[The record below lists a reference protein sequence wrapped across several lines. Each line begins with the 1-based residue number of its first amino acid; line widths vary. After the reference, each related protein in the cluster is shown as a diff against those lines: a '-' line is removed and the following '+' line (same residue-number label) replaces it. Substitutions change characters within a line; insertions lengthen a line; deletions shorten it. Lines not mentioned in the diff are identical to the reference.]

1 MRDFIIDKAYIR
13 GMKGISYITDD
24 KNKKTAVIIDM
35 KTLQNYN
42 DEVEELLAG
51 IIAEGRKDEEKT
63 PLSSVIKNLKKA
75 GKLK

>member
-1 MRDFIIDKAYIR
+1 LRDFIIDKAYIR